1 MPPRRNGTQAQ
12 VVEGAIPLPQP
23 GEDIAGVMAFAV
35 EHIADP
41 LEVGDLARK
50 AMMSRRTFDRR
61 FRGVSGISA
70 MRWLLQ
76 QRVLLAQRL
85 LEESK
90 LPIDEIARRVGFT
103 NGITLRRHF
112 RRYLGASPLQHRIK
126 FRQQRTPCAS
136 QARL

>member
-1 MPPRRNGTQAQ
+1 
-12 VVEGAIPLPQP
+12 
-23 GEDIAGVMAFAV
+23 MAFAV
-35 EHIADP
+35 QHIADP
-41 LEVGDLARK
+41 LEVDDLARK

-85 LEESK
+85 LEESE

-112 RRYLGASPLQHRIK
+112 RRYLGASPLQHRISWL
-126 FRQQRTPCAS
+126 ANYVV
-136 QARL
+136 AV